1 MFKRFVIVIVL
12 FVLFVGYLIHRQLS
26 KWDAKIEMDVH
37 LVRKP
42 KPFVLPPDT
51 VTTVV
56 ASEVEWSSV
65 LSAVGSLKPV
75 KGVEVSTDLS
85 GIVSQIG
92 FDSGKA
98 VKQGD
103 LLVQLDITQESAALR
118 SAQARADLANL
129 NKNRYQDL
137 LSKNSA
143 SKSDLDSAVAEYRQ
157 AQAAVDEQKAL
168 ISRKTIRAPFDGS
181 AGIRKVNI
189 GQFVNPGTPLVD
201 VTALDPIY
209 VNFSLPQ
216 QYVSVLT
223 PGREV
228 EVAIEGVHTDSYPG
242 EITALNSIVDAATR
256 NIEVQGTLKNPE
268 GKLLPGM
275 FAKVNVK
282 LPETT
287 KVVAIPASSIS
298 YAPYGDSVYIVVN
311 GKTMDGKDGKVVR
324 IQPVKLGTGRGD
336 QVSVLSGLKTGDEVI
351 TSGVFKLRP
360 GGAVIVNNSTVPSN
374 NPAPTPSDT

>member
-1 MFKRFVIVIVL
+1 MAKRFIIVIVL
-12 FVLFVGYLIHRQLS
+12 FVLFVGWLVVHQVT
-26 KWDAKIEMDVH
+26 KIKAQMAQVFI
-37 LVRKP
+37 P
-42 KPFVLPPDT
+42 PPDT
-51 VTTVV
+51 VTTIV
-56 ASEVEWSSV
+56 ATEEEWSPV

-85 GIVSQIG
+85 GIVSKIG
-92 FDSGKA
+92 FESGRS

-103 LLVQLDITQESAALR
+103 LLVQLDTTQEDAMLR
-118 SAQARADLANL
+118 SAQARSDLANL
-129 NKNRYQDL
+129 NKGRFQEL

-143 SKSDLDSAVAEYRQ
+143 SKADYDNAVAEFRQ

-168 ISRKTIRAPFDGS
+168 INRKTIRAPFDGS
-181 AGIRKVNI
+181 AGIRKVNV
-189 GQFVNPGTPLVD
+189 GQFINPGTPLVD
-201 VTALDPIY
+201 VTALDTLY

-228 EVAIEGVHTDSYPG
+228 EVKIEGVDNEAYQG
-242 EITALNSIVDAATR
+242 EITALNSIVDSSTR
-256 NIEVQGTLKNPE
+256 NIEVQATLENPE

-282 LPETT
+282 LPEKT

-298 YAPYGDSVYIVVN
+298 YAPYGDSVYVVVN
-311 GKTMDGKDGKVVR
+311 GKGADGKDGKIVR
-324 IQPVKLGTGRGD
+324 IQPVKLGTSRGD
-336 QVSVLSGLKTGDEVI
+336 QVSVLTGLKTGDEVV

-360 GGAVIVNNSTVPSN
+360 GGSVIVNNSIVPSN
-374 NPAPTPSDT
+374 DPAPNPTDS